1 MNTNNNDKV
10 SIDWGG
16 ARGAIWTLAGA
27 AIATVAQRGGLGGFL
42 GGMPPPPPPV
52 PLATQRD
59 LTYEREL
66 TVANAK
72 IGQLEAEKYADS
84 VTLAA
89 ERRLADKIEK
99 IEVAM
104 NAATT
109 TQAVLNAKQEAFIG
123 GLAAQVESF
132 NRMTQRFIN
141 PVVMSGS
148 EAIVASFKANAA
160 SASTTAAAA

>member
-42 GGMPPPPPPV
+42 GGNMPPPLETP
-52 PLATQRD
+52 ATQRD

-72 IGQLEAEKYADS
+72 IGQLEAEKYADT

-104 NAATT
+104 NTATT
-109 TQAVLNAKQEAFIG
+109 TQAVLNAKQETFVAT
-123 GLAAQVESF
+123 LAGQVASF
-132 NRMTQRFIN
+132 EHMTQRFIN
-141 PVVMSGS
+141 PAVMNGS
-148 EAIVASFKANAA
+148 EAIAASFKANSA
-160 SASTTAAAA
+160 SAQSNG